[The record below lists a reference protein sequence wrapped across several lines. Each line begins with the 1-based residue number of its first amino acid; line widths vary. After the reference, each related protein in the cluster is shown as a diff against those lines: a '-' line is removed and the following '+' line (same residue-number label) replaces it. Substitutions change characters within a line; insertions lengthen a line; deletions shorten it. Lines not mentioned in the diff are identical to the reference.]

1 MVFPIAF
8 SEIYALYGK
17 TPKVKIPLRKAPLY
31 PVILGVNVFYFCSP
45 SFLNISLFRISNKNG
60 STKINASTRIP
71 G

>member
-17 TPKVKIPLRKAPLY
+17 TPKVKIPLKKAPLY
-31 PVILGVNVFYFCSP
+31 PVILGVKVFCFCSP
-45 SFLNISLFRISNKNG
+45 SFLKISLFRISNKNG
-60 STKINASTRIP
+60 STKVSVNIKIT